1 MPSTSVLSPSDFS
14 SVLFFHSD
22 YPILF
27 VFNPPVLS
35 RHTKELRSVCD
46 NVRCFLICYSGVRP
60 GRFVFLCSHSP
71 QPMVE
76 TYLTCSV
83 ACTSFTWIFESS
95 PSRDFSFENL
105 CPLLFSLLFCCTY
118 HIRLKWICQ
127 RFFQKI
133 LSNFSLLFDIFHVL
147 SNYSNNLIDY
157 VFKKIHDNFSTART
171 NTGQITDE

>member
-1 MPSTSVLSPSDFS
+1 M
-14 SVLFFHSD
+14 FF
-22 YPILF
+22 
-27 VFNPPVLS
+27 
-35 RHTKELRSVCD
+35 
-46 NVRCFLICYSGVRP
+46 ICYSGVRP

-147 SNYSNNLIDY
+147 SNYSNNLTDY
-157 VFKKIHDNFSTART
+157 VFKKIHSPFIRLHSSFFTDPGHEEALVEPVRT
-171 NTGQITDE
+171 DSQRAGNPHRQ